1 MDINALQ
8 NYYRIQQPQTGFGRV
23 ARGTGDGAARTD
35 ADTARADKVDIS
47 SEGSFKAQLAA
58 YTKSYAAQSEKAASP
73 EKIARLKQQYSGDAC
88 PVSGADIAGAI
99 TRYVLGAGEAQLR
112 ARDI

>member
-1 MDINALQ
+1 MDINSLQ
-8 NYYRIQQPQTGFGRV
+8 NYYRIQQSQTGYGRV
-23 ARGTGDGAARTD
+23 QRGANEGTVRTETD
-35 ADTARADKVDIS
+35 SVRSDKVDIS

-58 YTKSYAAQSEKAASP
+58 YTKSYAAQSGKGASP
-73 EKIARLKQQYSGDAC
+73 EKMARLKQQYSGDAC